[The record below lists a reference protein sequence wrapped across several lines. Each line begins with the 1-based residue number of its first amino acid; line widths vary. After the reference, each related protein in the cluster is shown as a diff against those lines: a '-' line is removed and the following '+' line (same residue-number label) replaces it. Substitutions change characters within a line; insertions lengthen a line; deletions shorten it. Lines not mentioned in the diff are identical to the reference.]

1 MIWGEKRASV
11 PNYDRLINPICKIKN
26 MHQKKPNPAKQ
37 LYSQIHRKD
46 KVIKWHD
53 LSKITNLTSHHSSN
67 CSICYCIDM
76 RAVRLFFSI
85 GWDEIFT
92 VQRHCF
98 KWVYC
103 NQNRSCF
110 CLGKKKGRDQ
120 SKLAPKGKQPLL
132 HFNCFIKIC
141 LLLVW

>member
-1 MIWGEKRASV
+1 MAWFE
-11 PNYDRLINPICKIKN
+11 
-26 MHQKKPNPAKQ
+26 
-37 LYSQIHRKD
+37 
-46 KVIKWHD
+46 
-53 LSKITNLTSHHSSN
+53 SKITNLTSHHSSN

-98 KWVYC
+98 KWVHC

-110 CLGKKKGRDQ
+110 CLEKKKKAEINPNWHQKVSNLYYTSTVLLKFDYFFGKVQDSISDIGKNPYGQ
-120 SKLAPKGKQPLL
+120 VTFTFFICYWPNKLVTPVLL
-132 HFNCFIKIC
+132 WPGIRYSH
-141 LLLVW
+141 VRYW